1 MQIQPYTHIDVY
13 IRDSVFYIAVNHI
26 EESVHDLTS
35 CVKRSK
41 GKQAQEYMWSTVRS
55 CKDIFSGE

>member
-1 MQIQPYTHIDVY
+1 MQIQTYTSIDVY
-13 IRDSVFYIAVNHI
+13 IRDSVFYITVNHS

-41 GKQAQEYMWSTVRS
+41 GKQAQEYM
-55 CKDIFSGE
+55 

>member
-1 MQIQPYTHIDVY
+1 MQMQPYTCIDAY
-13 IRDSVFYIAVNHI
+13 FRDSVFYITVNHS

-41 GKQAQEYMWSTVRS
+41 GEQAQEYM
-55 CKDIFSGE
+55 